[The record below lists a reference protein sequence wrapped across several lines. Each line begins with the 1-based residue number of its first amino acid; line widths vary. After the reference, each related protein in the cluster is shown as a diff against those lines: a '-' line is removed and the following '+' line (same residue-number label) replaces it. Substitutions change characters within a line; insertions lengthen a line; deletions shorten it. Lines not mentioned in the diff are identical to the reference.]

1 MPEFYK
7 RLLFVVLFS
16 LTLTGL
22 CLGQE
27 GVVQA
32 RVLSSPPDAEVYL
45 DVSGRRRYEKY
56 LGRADQSL
64 LIDLESMGDVSG
76 FNIILRR
83 KGYFPKRERIAVGY
97 FSDRDTYP
105 EAGRIRLEPEH
116 WTVRVKET
124 LGSRAGLVALS
135 GVFLL
140 GVVAAAVVL
149 RKRKRKT
156 GPLEDS
162 LIGHK
167 LGDYEVKELIGEGA
181 TSKVYRAMTPD
192 KVDVALKVFRPQ
204 SALAGEFAERF
215 EREAKLYAKL
225 KHQGIVPL
233 LSWGEDQGIHF
244 LVMEYV
250 DGVSLAELPT
260 RKELELNQVLDIL
273 EQAASALSYAHSQGI
288 IHRDVKPENFLVTHS
303 MRIKLLDFGLAREV
317 LSSLTRT
324 GHSLGT
330 PAYMSPEQIQ
340 GGFVDHRCDQ
350 YSLGGLAYFLLT
362 GKKPFDTE
370 ETDSAPILFQQL
382 HGVITPIEELNSS
395 VSVELCALVYR
406 LMEREPSSRF
416 SRMDEVLTELQGI
429 PRA

>member
-1 MPEFYK
+1 MIC
-7 RLLFVVLFS
+7 
-16 LTLTGL
+16 GL
-22 CLGQE
+22 ALMGICSAQE

-32 RVLSSPPDAEVYL
+32 KILCSPPDAEVYL

-56 LGRADQSL
+56 LGRADQPL

-83 KGYFPKRERIAVGY
+83 QGYFPKRERIAVGY

-124 LGSRAGLVALS
+124 VGSRAGILALS

-140 GVVAAAVVL
+140 GGVAAGVVL
-149 RKRKRKT
+149 RRRKIKA
-156 GPLEDS
+156 GPLQDS

-181 TSKVYRAMTPD
+181 TSKVYRAMTGD
-192 KVDVALKVFRPQ
+192 KVDVAVKVFRPHT
-204 SALAGEFAERF
+204 ALAGEFAERF

-225 KHQGIVPL
+225 KHPGIVPL
-233 LSWGEDQGIHF
+233 LSWGEDQGMHF

-250 DGVSLAELPT
+250 DGVSLAELPHK
-260 RKELELNQVLDIL
+260 RELAPAQVLDFL
-273 EQAASALSYAHSQGI
+273 EQAAAALSYAHSQGI
-288 IHRDVKPENFLVTHS
+288 IHRDVKPENFLVTPS
-303 MRIKLLDFGLAREV
+303 MRVKLLDFGLAREV
-317 LSSLTRT
+317 LSSLTQT

-330 PAYMSPEQIQ
+330 PAYMSPEQIR

-382 HGVITPIEELNSS
+382 HGVITPIKELNPS
-395 VSVELCALVYR
+395 VSEELCALVYR
-406 LMEREPSSRF
+406 LMEKEPASRF
-416 SRMDEVLTELQGI
+416 GRMDEVLTALQAL
-429 PRA
+429 PRT